1 MVLEFVPLAVVV
13 LIGAAMVL
21 SRYVEWADTL
31 ITRVS
36 LVVFG
41 DFVRRRTPSNHQ
53 QRQWLESA
61 HVGTTYRVYAAKTY
75 TFVIVAAVVGTVLGV
90 YAIRAA
96 ALVLRATAGGGRFV
110 ESIEATMPGAG
121 EWGLV
126 TLALTALVS
135 SATVGV
141 LSAFGTYQLRWA
153 IPRFTSGERE
163 RRIDNSLKRNVAFMF
178 ALSRSGMPFPDI
190 LRVLADNR
198 VVYGETADEVA
209 VAVRDI
215 DLFGTDVLTTIRRLR
230 DRTPSRNL
238 EDLAENLA
246 SVLQSGQSLSAFL
259 RDQYEHYK
267 DEEEAQQQAFLELLG
282 TLAEAYVTVFVAGPL
297 FLITILVVIGLMLG
311 GTLEFL
317 RVLVYAVIPLATLGF
332 IVYLDS
338 ITEDVKKVAPDPG
351 DETQRV
357 RFSDIRV
364 VPDDARTPM
373 TDGGRTATDANR
385 YRLDIY
391 RRVRPLLDSLREP
404 GRMLAERPTALL
416 WATVPIGLVWTLLQW
431 WPHLLAGDP
440 TLALYD
446 DPLVQSALFVIGT
459 FAITHEVANRRVKA
473 IEAAIPDFLDRLAST
488 NEAGMSIVESFG
500 RVVASDLGSLSS
512 ELERTW
518 ADITWGARVED
529 ALQRLQ
535 YRVAT
540 PAITRVV
547 TLTTNAMEAT
557 NDIGQVLRI
566 AADEAQAT
574 RRLERERRNEML
586 TYTVVVYISFF
597 VFLVIVVALD
607 TIFVPAIPTG
617 GLGGGGTGGVP
628 GAGLPGGIQQLTEAQ
643 KDAYSLVF
651 FHGALIQSVASGFVA
666 GQMGSGSLKSGAKHA
681 TFLLAIAYALFLV
694 IG

>member
-1 MVLEFVPLAVVV
+1 MVLEFVPLAVAV
-13 LIGAAMVL
+13 LFGAAMAL
-21 SRYVEWADTL
+21 SRYVDRADTL
-31 ITRVS
+31 LARLS
-36 LVVFG
+36 LVAFG
-41 DFVRRRTPSNHQ
+41 DIVRRRTLSNRQ
-53 QRQWLESA
+53 QRQWLEAA

-75 TFVIVAAVVGTVLGV
+75 SFVIAAAIVGTILGV

-96 ALVLRATAGGGRFV
+96 VIVLRATEGGGQFV
-110 ESIEATMPGAG
+110 ESIEATVPAAG
-121 EWGLV
+121 EWGLA
-126 TLALTALVS
+126 TLAVTTLVS

-141 LSAFGTYQLRWA
+141 LAAFGTYQLRWA
-153 IPRFTSGERE
+153 IPRFAGAERE

-198 VVYGETADEVA
+198 AVYGETADEIA

-215 DLFGTDVLTTIRRLR
+215 DLFGTDVLTTVRRLR

-267 DEEEAQQQAFLELLG
+267 DEEEAQQEAFLELLG

-311 GTLEFL
+311 GTLELL

-332 IVYLDS
+332 VVYLDT
-338 ITEDVKKVAPDPG
+338 ITEDVGNVSP
-351 DETQRV
+351 ETGERSRRV

-364 VPDDARTPM
+364 VSGDDRVPIA
-373 TDGGRTATDANR
+373 DGGRTATEANR
-385 YRLDIY
+385 YRL
-391 RRVRPLLDSLREP
+391 RTFKRFEPMLESLRDP
-404 GRMLAERPTALL
+404 GRMLAERPTTIL
-416 WATVPIGLVWTLLQW
+416 WATIPLGIVWTLFQW
-431 WPHLLAGDP
+431 WPHLQAGELAI
-440 TLALYD
+440 ALYD
-446 DPLVQSALFVIGT
+446 DPLVQSTLFVVGT
-459 FAITHEVANRRVKA
+459 FAITYEVAHRRVTA

-500 RVVASDLGSLSS
+500 RVVSSDLGSLST

-518 ADITWGARVED
+518 ADITWGARVEH

-643 KDAYSLVF
+643 KNAYSLVF
-651 FHGALIQSVASGFVA
+651 FHGALVQSVASGFVA